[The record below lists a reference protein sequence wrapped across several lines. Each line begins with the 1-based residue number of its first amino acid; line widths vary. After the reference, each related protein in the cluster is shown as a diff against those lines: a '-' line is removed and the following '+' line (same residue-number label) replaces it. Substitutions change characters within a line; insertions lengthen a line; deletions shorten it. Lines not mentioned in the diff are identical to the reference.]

1 MKVIPLTPNFVAE
14 IQEIQLDRITDS
26 EFEQLYAAWLQY
38 AVLRIRNQALD
49 DEQLQA
55 FS

>member
-26 EFEQLYAAWLQY
+26 EFERLYAAWLV
-38 AVLRIRNQALD
+38 AVRGAAYSQSRPR
-49 DEQLQA
+49 
-55 FS
+55 

>member
-26 EFEQLYAAWLQY
+26 EFERLYAAWLQ
-38 AVLRIRNQALD
+38 
-49 DEQLQA
+49 
-55 FS
+55 